1 MAWWTSRSH
10 DPDALSFLSFLS
22 FELFTSFY
30 IIYFTSAKNDDH
42 DHQKSIITLSL
53 SFFYCFFNSCFPSS
67 CSIRWSVSFSL
78 LRTTFDHVWRRSN
91 LLRSFATLSVAQ
103 ASSCKKTSF
112 CDACIK
118 RRKKNRLKMNQHDR
132 SSSTEV
138 PHENSRRQTF
148 QDKRRTHFIDM
159 PSYLV
164 VSEATSG
171 LTFSS
176 VFKRLQF
183 TVHTCTHSH
192 ELRWF
197 GDARASER
205 KPWPM

>member
-1 MAWWTSRSH
+1 MTIM
-10 DPDALSFLSFLS
+10 
-22 FELFTSFY
+22 
-30 IIYFTSAKNDDH
+30 IIRN
-42 DHQKSIITLSL
+42 LSL
-53 SFFYCFFNSCFPSS
+53 RFHLVSSIVSSIHAFHLRVQLDDPSHFHCYERPLTMFEGGRTYS
-67 CSIRWSVSFSL
+67 GA
-78 LRTTFDHVWRRSN
+78 LRRFLWRRHPHVK
-91 LLRSFATLSVAQ
+91 RHHFVMH
-103 ASSCKKTSF
+103 ASKEE
-112 CDACIK
+112 
-118 RRKKNRLKMNQHDR
+118 KKNRLKMNQHDR